1 MELVVDLAAVTVILG
16 DPDDL
21 STLSVRVAAPES
33 ASPDV
38 EADVH
43 RLIDV
48 IVAAHAGR
56 SAAEGHEEVLIDPS
70 ALRFHAAGQVGADWD
85 ERFAR
90 MLVAAAEHG
99 WVAEDGYLRAHVT
112 WPTPSELTPEAS

>member
-1 MELVVDLAAVTVILG
+1 MELVVDLASVTVVLR
-16 DPDDL
+16 DPDEL
-21 STLSVRVAAPES
+21 RTLSVRVGAPES
-33 ASPDV
+33 ASPGV

-56 SAAEGHEEVLIDPS
+56 SAGEDHHEVLIDPS
-70 ALRFHAAGQVGADWD
+70 ALRFHAAGQVGPDWD

-90 MLVAAAEHG
+90 MLAAAADDG

-112 WPTPSELTPEAS
+112 WPTRSELTPEAP